1 MATTDER
8 GIFISEESDEFFPI
22 HTYINAAMSTVS
34 QALADLIPVGVIV
47 PFAGK
52 KAPSGWALCHGGG
65 LPKDEYPELFDM
77 VGYVYGGEGNEFGI
91 PDMRT
96 RVPVGYDV
104 RNEPFNT
111 IGNKGGAAEVTL
123 TVAQMPSHNH
133 SQYVTHRHSSGRTG
147 PGVRRDHITDI
158 SHDKVT
164 GYPKFPQGVNTGNKG
179 GGQPHNNLQPY
190 IVLEYIIKLK

>member
-47 PFAGK
+47 PFVGK
-52 KAPSGWALCHGGG
+52 KAPSGWALCHGGT
-65 LPKDEYPELFDM
+65 LPKDEYPELYDM
-77 VGYVYGGEGNEFGI
+77 VGYLYGGEGNDFGV
-91 PDMRT
+91 PDLRT

-104 RNEPFNT
+104 RNPPFNT
-111 IGNKGGAAEVTL
+111 LGAKGGAAEVKL
-123 TVAQMPSHNH
+123 TEAQMPKHNH
-133 SQYVTHRHSSGRTG
+133 SQRVTAGNEGGNSG
-147 PGVRRDHITDI
+147 GVRRDSAETAKSSSFKSFKAYSHGITT
-158 SHDKVT
+158 HT
-164 GYPKFPQGVNTGNKG
+164 RG
-179 GGQPHNNLQPY
+179 GSRAHNNLQPY

>member
-8 GIFISEESDEFFPI
+8 GIFISEETDEITPF
-22 HTYINAAMSTVS
+22 HTYFNAAMSTVS

-77 VGYVYGGEGNEFGI
+77 VGYTYGGEGDTFGV

-104 RNEPFNT
+104 RNTPFNT
-111 IGNKGGAAEVTL
+111 LGAKGGAKEVAL
-123 TVAQMPSHNH
+123 TVRQLPVHSHMQH
-133 SQYVTHRHSSGRTG
+133 VTHKHEGGSSGG
-147 PGVRRDHITDI
+147 SRRDHIADAGREGFQ
-158 SHDKVT
+158 SYKA
-164 GYPKFPQGVNTGNKG
+164 YSQGVQTGRTGANE
-179 GGQPHNNLQPY
+179 PHNNLQPY

>member
-52 KAPSGWALCHGGG
+52 KAPSGWALCHGGS
-65 LPKDEYPELFDM
+65 LPKGEYPELFDM

-104 RNEPFNT
+104 RNPPFNT
-111 IGNKGGAAEVTL
+111 IGAKGGQAEVTL
-123 TVAQMPSHNH
+123 TTAQMPTHTH
-133 SQYVTHRHSSGRTG
+133 GQRVTSAVEGGNSGG
-147 PGVRRDHITDI
+147 IRRDLYE
-158 SHDKVT
+158 SYGASSLKS
-164 GYPKFPQGVNTGNKG
+164 YKAYAQGVSTTSKGNG
-179 GGQPHNNLQPY
+179 RPHNNLQPY

>member
-22 HTYINAAMSTVS
+22 HTYFNAAMSTVS

-52 KAPSGWALCHGGG
+52 KAPSGWALCHGGS

-77 VGYVYGGEGNEFGI
+77 VGYSYGGEGDNFGV
-91 PDMRT
+91 PDLRT

-104 RNEPFNT
+104 RNPPFNT
-111 IGNKGGAAEVTL
+111 LGAKGGQAEVTL
-123 TVAQMPSHNH
+123 TRAQMPSHAH
-133 SQYVTHRHSSGRTG
+133 YQRVTASREGGNSG
-147 PGVRRDHITDI
+147 
-158 SHDKVT
+158 
-164 GYPKFPQGVNTGNKG
+164 GYRMDYNQHVSTSPYKSFKSYAQGVDTGFMG
-179 GGQPHNNLQPY
+179 GGKAHNNLQPY

>member
-52 KAPSGWALCHGGG
+52 KAPSGWALCHGGT
-65 LPKDEYPELFDM
+65 LPKDEYPELYDM
-77 VGYVYGGEGNEFGI
+77 VGYVYGGEGDDFGI

-104 RNEPFNT
+104 RNPPFNT
-111 IGNKGGAAEVTL
+111 IGAKGGAAEVKL
-123 TVAQMPSHNH
+123 THAQMPVHSHA
-133 SQYVTHRHSSGRTG
+133 QRVTGNVEGGNSGG
-147 PGVRRDHITDI
+147 IRRDHIQHASQSKLKSFKVW
-158 SHDKVT
+158 SH
-164 GYPKFPQGVNTGNKG
+164 GINTANAGSG
-179 GGQPHNNLQPY
+179 RAHPNLQPY

>member
-34 QALADLIPVGVIV
+34 QALAALIPVGVIV

-65 LPKDEYPELFDM
+65 VPKDEYPELFDM

-104 RNEPFNT
+104 RTAPVHT
-111 IGNKGGAAEVTL
+111 RGAKGGQAEVTL
-123 TVAQMPSHNH
+123 TTKQIPSHAH
-133 SQYVTHRHSSGRTG
+133 RQRVTANVEGGNSGG
-147 PGVRRDHITDI
+147 IRRDHIQNVA
-158 SHDKVT
+158 SS
-164 GYPKFPQGVNTGNKG
+164 KFKSFKAYTHGVWSAYSG
-179 GGQPHNNLQPY
+179 GGEAHTNLQPY
-190 IVLEYIIKLK
+190 IALEYIIKLK

>member
-52 KAPSGWALCHGGG
+52 TAPSGWALCHGGT
-65 LPKDEYPELFDM
+65 LPKDEYPELYDM
-77 VGYVYGGEGNEFGI
+77 VGYVYGGEGDDFGI

-104 RNEPFNT
+104 RNPPFNT
-111 IGNKGGAAEVTL
+111 IGAKGGAAEVRL
-123 TVAQMPSHNH
+123 TTSQLPSHAH
-133 SQYVTHRHSSGRTG
+133 AQRVTGALEGGNSGGIRRDLFESSGN
-147 PGVRRDHITDI
+147 RRVKTYKMYAHGI
-158 SHDKVT
+158 
-164 GYPKFPQGVNTGNKG
+164 NTGNSG
-179 GGQPHNNLQPY
+179 GGQAHNNLQPY
-190 IVLEYIIKLK
+190 ITLEYIIKLK